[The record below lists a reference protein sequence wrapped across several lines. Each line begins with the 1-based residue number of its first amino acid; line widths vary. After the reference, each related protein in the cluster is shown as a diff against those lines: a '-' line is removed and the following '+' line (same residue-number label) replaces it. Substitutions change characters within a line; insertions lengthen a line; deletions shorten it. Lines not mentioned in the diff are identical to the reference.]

1 MTGNDTVAYD
11 SAAASTDTY
20 YDDGGYYEADAE
32 GTEGEEGEGNAWHA
46 SLSDLWARLGGYR
59 DLHLARSFDALPER
73 CKTCTDWMTGA
84 AERVRPESGTVPL
97 EPVCS
102 RT

>member
-1 MTGNDTVAYD
+1 MQRTLRIRCPGD
-11 SAAASTDTY
+11 
-20 YDDGGYYEADAE
+20 
-32 GTEGEEGEGNAWHA
+32 TEGEEGEGNAWHA

-84 AERVRPESGTVPL
+84 AERVRPESGAVPL

-102 RT
+102 RA